1 MNLWIFGND
10 CIVIFDAIGVEFDLW
25 DYKYQLVPLFDIFIT
40 YDMSIM
46 PVIYMAIYQ
55 KFDKWKSFIIANT
68 IVAAIFAFISE
79 PLLVWLDFYLLLKWK
94 YIYSF
99 PIYIAIAIVLKWVMV
114 CLKKYSLK
122 P

>member
-1 MNLWIFGND
+1 M
-10 CIVIFDAIGVEFDLW
+10 EFDLW